1 MHHLPATTVAKDAGV
16 FDALCEAPLSVDEL
30 AKQLSLNA
38 RSLSIVMA
46 MLAALNLVV
55 RREGRFHPTAATRAY
70 LWSKSEYYW
79 GPLFLSYKE
88 NSPIHSQLMK
98 LLKSGDAGQTDRPSD
113 GWAAGEIGPDAAQFI
128 AKFMHAHSLPTSV
141 AAARSSVFSGIKK
154 FLGIGGGSGVFA
166 IAAAQRDDGLQ
177 ATIMDLNTMCD
188 AAQSFIDAGGVGDRV
203 DTRAVDMFREDWPTG
218 YDALF
223 FSNIFHDG
231 NEATNLELAKSRS
244 MSCRRAGASS
254 STKCRWMTRRA
265 GL

>member
-1 MHHLPATTVAKDAGV
+1 MAGRRGRSV
-16 FDALCEAPLSVDEL
+16 PTPRNSSRWNAPFS
-30 AKQLSLNA
+30 AN
-38 RSLSIVMA
+38 RSLV
-46 MLAALNLVV
+46 
-55 RREGRFHPTAATRAY
+55 
-70 LWSKSEYYW
+70 
-79 GPLFLSYKE
+79 
-88 NSPIHSQLMK
+88 
-98 LLKSGDAGQTDRPSD
+98 
-113 GWAAGEIGPDAAQFI
+113 
-128 AKFMHAHSLPTSV
+128 
-141 AAARSSVFSGIKK
+141 SVFSGIKK